1 MVIKRNRW
9 NFTLIE
15 HNLDKRDKKLR
26 DERNMA
32 FLEIQ
37 IFKVFCSMISEDV
50 FMFKLQKS
58 KWLSNVI
65 LNK

>member
-1 MVIKRNRW
+1 
-9 NFTLIE
+9 
-15 HNLDKRDKKLR
+15 
-26 DERNMA
+26 MA

-37 IFKVFCSMISEDV
+37 ISKVFCSMISEDV
-50 FMFKLQKS
+50 FMFELQKS